1 MSWWNPIGHVGQR
14 LIERIDAGADQAT
27 ATMEGTVWKVVQQA
41 AFELDQALDR
51 AAAVLDR
58 TVVPVLQTVAGSVDE
73 AIERTLSRG
82 KGSAGQEGSKADC
95 TDEAGEEGRRP
106 TLGEHIQALDRR
118 YQAFM
123 VQRVDP
129 LFGQVR
135 NQQLQEMGQLEI
147 SETELMLNRQI
158 AFSGLALVSLVGG
171 QLLAPPTLLITV
183 PASFTLSVPVFQKA
197 FTSVKEQGR
206 VTYHVLSAINV
217 TAIWLSGFYVPALA
231 VAMAFYMGEKL
242 LMVTEDR
249 SQKGL
254 IGVFTQQPRVV
265 IVLEAG
271 QERERPLKEIAA
283 GAIVLV
289 RAGSFMPVDGQ
300 VVEGLALVDQH
311 MLTGEAKP
319 VEKVPGDPVYAS
331 TMVLAGK
338 LQVRVSCAGDATVA
352 AKIGEVL
359 NQTSS
364 YQLALQSK
372 GSKIAH
378 DFALPTLALA
388 GVALVSLGAESGLA
402 ILNSSFGTSVR
413 VSSPITMLNLLNIAS
428 NNGILLKD
436 GRSLDLLSTVDTV
449 IFDKT
454 GTLTQEQPNVAQ
466 LIACSGHDPQRL
478 LALAAAAEKGQNHPI
493 ALAILAEAKARHI
506 LIPEMDDA
514 SYDLGYGLKVK
525 VDSQNVQIGSDR
537 YMAMEGMALPS
548 DLLAAQADCH
558 QRGHSLVLL
567 AVDGQVVG
575 AIELQPTIRP
585 EVTDVLQA
593 LGHRGLDTVVISGDQ
608 EEPTRNLAEQ
618 LGINRY
624 FANILPEGKADLVQ
638 KLQDEG
644 HVVCFVGDGINDSIA
659 LKKSNVSVSLR
670 GATTAATDSAQIV
683 LMQESLS
690 QLPFLFELGDDMERS
705 MRFCMIAGVVPGVI
719 TIGGVFLL
727 GWGYLS
733 AISLSLLGLSG
744 SLGAAVYPLYKYR
757 QLTNQDQS
765 LSQENETSPTSVSP
779 QAVTEPA
786 IPAKPDESSDVEP
799 SPATDPPADVDLPSS
814 DINPNPRT
822 NQPKKSKRTT
832 ARPIQKIANKSGLK
846 STRRS
851 SQSSP

>member
-1 MSWWNPIGHVGQR
+1 M
-14 LIERIDAGADQAT
+14 D
-27 ATMEGTVWKVVQQA
+27 GTVWKVVQQA
-41 AFELDQALDR
+41 AFELDHVLDR
-51 AAAVLDR
+51 AAAALDR
-58 TVVPVLQTVAGSVDE
+58 TVAPVLQNVAGSVDE
-73 AIERTLSRG
+73 AMERTLSRG
-82 KGSAGQEGSKADC
+82 DGPAGQKESKADS
-95 TDEAGEEGRRP
+95 TAEAGEGGARP
-106 TLGEHIQALDRR
+106 TLGERIQAIDRH
-118 YQAFM
+118 YQEFM

-135 NQQLQEMGQLEI
+135 TQQLLEMGQLEI
-147 SETELMLNRQI
+147 SEPELMLNRQI

-171 QLLAPPTLLITV
+171 QLFAPPTLLITV
-183 PASFTLSVPVFQKA
+183 PASFTLSFPVFQKA
-197 FTSVKEQGR
+197 FTSVQEQRR

-217 TAIWLSGFYVPALA
+217 TAIWLSGFYVPALV

-254 IGVFTQQPRVV
+254 IGVFSQQPRVV

-271 QERERPLKEIAA
+271 QEREMPLKEIAT
-283 GAIVLV
+283 GAIVVV

-338 LQVRVSCAGDATVA
+338 LQVRVSCAGDETVA

-359 NQTSS
+359 NQTTS

-378 DFALPTLALA
+378 DFALPTLTLA
-388 GVALVSLGAESGLA
+388 GVALFSLGAESGLA

-413 VSSPITMLNLLNIAS
+413 MSSPVTMLNLLNIAS

-449 IFDKT
+449 VFDKT
-454 GTLTQEQPNVAQ
+454 GTLTQERPNVAQ
-466 LIACSGHDPQRL
+466 VIACSNYDPQWL

-493 ALAILAEAKARHI
+493 ALAILTEAEARHI
-506 LIPEMDDA
+506 QIPEMDDA
-514 SYDLGYGLKVK
+514 NYDLGYGLKVK
-525 VDSQNVQIGSDR
+525 IDSQNVQIGSDR
-537 YMAMEGMALPS
+537 YMAMEGMALPA
-548 DLLAAQADCH
+548 DLLEAQADCH

-567 AVDGQVVG
+567 AVDGEVVG

-585 EVTDVLQA
+585 EVSGVLQA
-593 LGHRGLDTVVISGDQ
+593 LRHRGLDTVVISGDQ

-670 GATTAATDSAQIV
+670 GATTAATDSAQII

-690 QLPFLFELGDDMERS
+690 QLPFLFELGEDMERS
-705 MRFCMIAGVVPGVI
+705 MRLCLTAGMVPGVI
-719 TIGGVFLL
+719 TVGGVFFL

-733 AISLSLLGLSG
+733 AIFLNMLSLSS
-744 SLGAAVYPLYKYR
+744 SLGIAVYPLYKYR
-757 QLTNQDQS
+757 HLANLGQPLR
-765 LSQENETSPTSVSP
+765 QENES
-779 QAVTEPA
+779 
-786 IPAKPDESSDVEP
+786 IPASYDLHAENEPVIPVNPDVSSGVEP
-799 SPATDPPADVDLPSS
+799 STATDPSPDVGSPSS
-814 DINPNPRT
+814 EINPGINK
-822 NQPKKSKRTT
+822 PKENNR
-832 ARPIQKIANKSGLK
+832 AIVRPIKKIAKKNELK
-846 STRRS
+846 SMGRLRK
-851 SQSSP
+851 SPP